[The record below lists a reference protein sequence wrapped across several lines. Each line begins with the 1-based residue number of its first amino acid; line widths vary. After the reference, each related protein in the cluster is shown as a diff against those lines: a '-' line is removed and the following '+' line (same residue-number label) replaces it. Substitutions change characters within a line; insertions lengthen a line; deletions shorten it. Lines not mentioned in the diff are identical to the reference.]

1 MTEDT
6 KVMKLTI
13 SGKYD
18 NYIDFY
24 SFNKTTIYN
33 NIISLFESFK
43 ENEKKRLVLKLS
55 ANIENMKWKTD
66 LEFTR
71 EEIYVLKRDIL
82 PYFEELEDYET
93 CERVVKLCEII
104 K

>member
-13 SGKYD
+13 LGKYD
-18 NYIDFY
+18 NYTDFY